1 MPSLNRLSIEGS
13 KGIDAGELARVVR
26 KCPLLKFVQL
36 PQVSGAQV
44 LPLLVVFK
52 HSKLKDWLTG

>member
-36 PQVSGAQV
+36 PQVSGA
-44 LPLLVVFK
+44 
-52 HSKLKDWLTG
+52 HTGAATAGSLQA